1 MLVVVKEMK
10 VIRTLMPI
18 NHLVYSLPLLHKTDE
33 LNSLRK
39 QPTFCDATTGFRATT
54 TDEVSLL
61 IWVVLLIGRV
71 AKGIYFNQSEAL
83 HRYG

>member
-39 QPTFCDATTGFRATT
+39 RPTFCDATTGFRATT

>member
-10 VIRTLMPI
+10 MIRTVMPI

>member
-39 QPTFCDATTGFRATT
+39 QPTFCDATGFP
-54 TDEVSLL
+54 L
-61 IWVVLLIGRV
+61 
-71 AKGIYFNQSEAL
+71 K
-83 HRYG
+83 

>member
-61 IWVVLLIGRV
+61 IWVVLL
-71 AKGIYFNQSEAL
+71 

>member
-1 MLVVVKEMK
+1 
-10 VIRTLMPI
+10 MPI

-71 AKGIYFNQSEAL
+71 AKEIYFNQSEAL